1 MTGISN
7 ITVVNTFNKQLS
19 ANQKE
24 MYEAQKRA
32 TAQFQ
37 NDHYYNMDPN
47 LSIKSIDVENTIA
60 KNLIEIQNCELSQD
74 LLHLQENSLKNILDI
89 SNDANNLLVQIYN
102 DLGEISKSMLQMSSK
117 SMLSRL
123 EYELSQKFYG
133 MNIWNGSRIDETPF
147 MQNDLVNGVVGD
159 NYYKGDNFNLQL
171 YFNNSSIEFGD
182 RANLEAIRDL
192 INALQMIRD
201 YDVETRNK
209 ETLQDIDSILNQA
222 TDGIV
227 SLIQHVGYV
236 EQQVISINDYLQES
250 NIALNQLYTNDL
262 NGINEEDRALNL
274 IDASVIQRKMNYLIP
289 LMTRYIQNMGV
300 AEYL

>member
-147 MQNDLVNGVVGD
+147 LQNDLVNGVVGD

-201 YDVETRNK
+201 YDVEIRNK

-222 TDGIV
+222 TEGIV

-236 EQQVISINDYLQES
+236 EQQVISINDYLQEF
-250 NIALNQLYTNDL
+250 NIELNQVYTNNL